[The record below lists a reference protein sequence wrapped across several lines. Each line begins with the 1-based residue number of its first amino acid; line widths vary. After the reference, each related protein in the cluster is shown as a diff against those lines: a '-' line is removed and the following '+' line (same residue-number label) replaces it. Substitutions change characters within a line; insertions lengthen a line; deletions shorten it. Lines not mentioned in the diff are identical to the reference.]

1 MFVLQF
7 LPYIM
12 SVGEKIVSLYES
24 NRKPVTCLSHQN
36 CGTKVMILE
45 EFIMQFIG
53 VVDQIQL
60 LLFFFLCVAKMYF

>member
-24 NRKPVTCLSHQN
+24 NRKPVTIYHI
-36 CGTKVMILE
+36 KI
-45 EFIMQFIG
+45 
-53 VVDQIQL
+53 
-60 LLFFFLCVAKMYF
+60 VAQKLWF